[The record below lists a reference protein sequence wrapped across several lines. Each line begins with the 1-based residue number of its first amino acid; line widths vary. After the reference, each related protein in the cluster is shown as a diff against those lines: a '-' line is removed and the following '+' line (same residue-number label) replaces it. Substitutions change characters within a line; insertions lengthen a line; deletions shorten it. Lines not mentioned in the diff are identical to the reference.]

1 LIAAGHPDH
10 TITKG
15 YRVSGI
21 EKLHIVMGG
30 FYLTNLNAEVIRKRR
45 RLSAFWIPTV
55 GLPKP

>member
-1 LIAAGHPDH
+1 
-10 TITKG
+10 
-15 YRVSGI
+15 VSGI